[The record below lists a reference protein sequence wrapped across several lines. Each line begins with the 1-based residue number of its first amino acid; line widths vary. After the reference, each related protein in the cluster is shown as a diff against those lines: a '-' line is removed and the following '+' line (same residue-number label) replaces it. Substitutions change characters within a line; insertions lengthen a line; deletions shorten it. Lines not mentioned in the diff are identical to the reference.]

1 MAGVNNV
8 STYDNATENSHNTFE
23 HTNITDDS
31 NDKND
36 SLIHNVIE
44 TEVTTNLNEF
54 GNPVNRVK
62 CSVDIMLATE
72 SIHSA
77 TVKQS
82 DDMEYTDLKSLKSN
96 EYQLQKD
103 ASELLLLTETQH
115 IENTS
120 DTKDMGFD
128 SEIVSE
134 VNLKSDTDNDCPLS
148 DNTSS
153 GFEGGVTKE
162 VVDQEDACAELEEPR
177 VFTRP
182 LPVDETDNVTELVFD
197 TWTTVDE
204 VVPGFE
210 IKKIETNGYEEKS
223 TLDISIASPNH
234 ECFDTNIPAITNK
247 FVSFCL
253 IIINIFIALKTV
265 NFTFLN

>member
-8 STYDNATENSHNTFE
+8 STYDNATENSNNTFE
-23 HTNITDDS
+23 HTNNTDDS
-31 NDKND
+31 NDKDD
-36 SLIHNVIE
+36 SLLQNVIE
-44 TEVTTNLNEF
+44 TEVSKHLNEF

-82 DDMEYTDLKSLKSN
+82 NDMEYADLKSLKSN

-103 ASELLLLTETQH
+103 ASELLLLTETH
-115 IENTS
+115 HVE
-120 DTKDMGFD
+120 DTKDTGLG

-134 VNLKSDTDNDCPLS
+134 VDPLKSDIDNDCPLS
-148 DNTSS
+148 DNMSS
-153 GFEGGVTKE
+153 GFEDGVTKE
-162 VVDQEDACAELEEPR
+162 LVDQETACAELEEPR

-204 VVPGFE
+204 VVPGFG
-210 IKKIETNGYEEKS
+210 IKKTETNGYEEKS
-223 TLDISIASPNH
+223 ILDISTTSPNH
-234 ECFDTNIPAITNK
+234 ECLDTNIPAITNK
-247 FVSFCL
+247 LVSFCL
-253 IIINIFIALKTV
+253 INYY
-265 NFTFLN
+265 N